1 LSRCRR
7 GFPGSVADLLPVY
20 NFVHHGSLPR
30 RFGWGTGFLF
40 GASLG
45 CRSLGWKFPLI
56 VKQVFPR
63 QILLAELREKPDR
76 KRCPCTVLVGTL
88 SLLTQSC
95 RQPERSEEKV
105 STVGGFQG
113 RGAAATWRHF
123 DNFGS
128 CLDFVNLPV
137 GVAPLHGQCGCGGVD
152 RCRHL

>member
-1 LSRCRR
+1 MGLGTQDPDDRGATNIKLSLVCE
-7 GFPGSVADLLPVY
+7 L
-20 NFVHHGSLPR
+20 
-30 RFGWGTGFLF
+30 T
-40 GASLG
+40 

-76 KRCPCTVLVGTL
+76 KGCPCTVLIGTL

-137 GVAPLHGQCGCGGVD
+137 GVAPLHGQCGCGRVD
-152 RCRHL
+152 WCRHL